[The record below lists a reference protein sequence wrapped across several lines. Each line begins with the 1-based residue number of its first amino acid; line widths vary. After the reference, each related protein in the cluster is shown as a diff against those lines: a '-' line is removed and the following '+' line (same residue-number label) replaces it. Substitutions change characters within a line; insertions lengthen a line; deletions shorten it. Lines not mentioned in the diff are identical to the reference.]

1 MTEQAA
7 ETGGQ
12 GPPIEEHPVVP
23 YELPD
28 LDNHSFFFVDAAL
41 PPTLEAILHRHDAW
55 ELLCV
60 TRGVGRRTAGDTTQ
74 DFATGEVALIPPM
87 MIHRWRFSPGLCDQ
101 QGMVH
106 YLMVAFRHSLVEQ
119 CMAVFPEL
127 RNRLASVTFP
137 EHALHFAGD
146 SARTLRT
153 YLQAMR
159 DQNELER
166 LSTMLLLLADVF
178 TASDRSLAGRT
189 VRMEKNVQ
197 RIQTVYTYVMRHFAH
212 KIRLED
218 VARETG
224 MNRSAFCSWFR
235 RCRGQT
241 FSQYLTEYRLQTARD
256 LLQNT
261 DRQVSDICLATGF
274 SDLPH
279 FVRVF
284 GKNFGMPLPV
294 TARVWQK
301 KKRKQAVSKTVR
313 QTGVQAARKIVRPI
327 LCQILRQTSP

>member
-137 EHALHFAGD
+137 FRSMPCILQVTRPAPCAHICRPCAIKTSL
-146 SARTLRT
+146 SASPPCCFCLRMCSRPRIAAWPEGLCAWKRTCSVCR
-153 YLQAMR
+153 
-159 DQNELER
+159 
-166 LSTMLLLLADVF
+166 
-178 TASDRSLAGRT
+178 RSIPTSCA
-189 VRMEKNVQ
+189 
-197 RIQTVYTYVMRHFAH
+197 
-212 KIRLED
+212 
-218 VARETG
+218 
-224 MNRSAFCSWFR
+224 
-235 RCRGQT
+235 
-241 FSQYLTEYRLQTARD
+241 
-256 LLQNT
+256 
-261 DRQVSDICLATGF
+261 
-274 SDLPH
+274 
-279 FVRVF
+279 
-284 GKNFGMPLPV
+284 
-294 TARVWQK
+294 
-301 KKRKQAVSKTVR
+301 
-313 QTGVQAARKIVRPI
+313 
-327 LCQILRQTSP
+327 TSPTRYALKTSPGKQE